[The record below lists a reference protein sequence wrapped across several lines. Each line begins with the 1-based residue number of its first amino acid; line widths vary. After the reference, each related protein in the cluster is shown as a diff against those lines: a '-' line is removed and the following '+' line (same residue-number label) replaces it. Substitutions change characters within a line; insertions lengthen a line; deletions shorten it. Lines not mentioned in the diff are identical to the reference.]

1 MIEDEYCKTL
11 SELAREASQCPFGG
25 ITHRPRILNGY
36 LELPDGKRYWLGE
49 IGVKIDGYGD
59 GLITSC
65 DLVIKASD
73 FVAGGSDE

>member
-1 MIEDEYCKTL
+1 MVDDEYCTTL
-11 SELAREASQCPFGG
+11 PELAREASKSPCGG
-25 ITHRPRILNGY
+25 ITHRPRTLKGY
-36 LELPDGKRYWLGE
+36 LELPDGKRYWLGK

-73 FVAGGSDE
+73 FVAGGGD

>member
-1 MIEDEYCKTL
+1 MVDDEYCKTL
-11 SELAREASQCPFGG
+11 PELAREASKSPYGG
-25 ITHRPRILNGY
+25 ITHRPRTLNGY
-36 LELPDGKRYWLGE
+36 LELPDGKRYWLGK

-73 FVAGGSDE
+73 FVAGGGD